1 LTLRF
6 MILLRSRGRLMVGA
20 DTSLMMPVEMIG
32 LDVADLIL
40 DAGTG
45 FRYWAQILDGG
56 HGKLYPLVP
65 GDRPGAVVFFIR
77 TETDFMTRFE
87 LLQLLVGQ
95 ARSNGFE
102 FRKWYVSKLGLPWQN
117 ARQAVETLA
126 AERRYYAL
134 LFSHEFASSFW
145 KPGEVMTFQVPT
157 QTFTRRMKDGTIGT
171 VKRKGYTR
179 RSAREDAWLYHLK
192 ELAASE
198 EPLRYMRRYLR
209 VEDELEDDA
218 LMENGS

>member
-1 LTLRF
+1 
-6 MILLRSRGRLMVGA
+6 MINIV
-20 DTSLMMPVEMIG
+20 
-32 LDVADLIL
+32 L
-40 DAGTG
+40 DA
-45 FRYWAQILDGG
+45 FNRR
-56 HGKLYPLVP
+56 LYPLKTGFDVAISSFELK
-65 GDRPGAVVFFIR
+65 RI
-77 TETDFMTRFE
+77 FMTRFE

-95 ARSNGFE
+95 ARNNGFE
-102 FRKWYVSKLGLPWQN
+102 FRRWYVSKLGLPWQS
-117 ARQAVETLA
+117 ARHAVEMLA

-192 ELAASE
+192 ELAATD

-209 VEDELEDDA
+209 VEDELEEDDVPTK
-218 LMENGS
+218 G

>member
-1 LTLRF
+1 
-6 MILLRSRGRLMVGA
+6 
-20 DTSLMMPVEMIG
+20 
-32 LDVADLIL
+32 
-40 DAGTG
+40 
-45 FRYWAQILDGG
+45 
-56 HGKLYPLVP
+56 
-65 GDRPGAVVFFIR
+65 
-77 TETDFMTRFE
+77 MTRVE
-87 LLQLLVGQ
+87 LLLLLIGQ

-102 FRKWYVSKLGLPWQN
+102 FRKWYVSKLALPWEN

-126 AERRYYAL
+126 VQRRYYAL

-179 RSAREDAWLYHLK
+179 RSTREDAWLYHLK
-192 ELAASE
+192 EMAANE

-209 VEDELEDDA
+209 VEDDLVDEDATVIEAQRMSREADR
-218 LMENGS
+218 

>member
-1 LTLRF
+1 MQNTLHLMQ
-6 MILLRSRGRLMVGA
+6 MIKPDAA
-20 DTSLMMPVEMIG
+20 DKV
-32 LDVADLIL
+32 L
-40 DAGTG
+40 DA
-45 FRYWAQILDGG
+45 RL
-56 HGKLYPLVP
+56 GKLYPLVP
-65 GDRPGAVVFFIR
+65 GIPVLFYFIG

-102 FRKWYVSKLGLPWQN
+102 FRRWYVSKLGLPWQS

-209 VEDELEDDA
+209 VEDELVEDDPA
-218 LMENGS
+218 MENEFEEQD